1 MEGGKIDIG
10 PVPVKQGRNR
20 PLLPKDLFAVAEDWV
35 RRPSRVNQLY
45 AGVLIGRLLRE
56 SGWWFVGNQQIQ
68 FRRVFGG
75 LPLPDQ
81 GIQIC
86 RPASERL
93 TYQPMSI
100 YSYSQPPHAFFAIC

>member
-1 MEGGKIDIG
+1 MEGRKIDVG
-10 PVPVKQGRNR
+10 PVLAKQGWNR
-20 PLLPKDLFAVAEDWV
+20 PLLPKGLFPIAEDRV
-35 RRPSRVNQLY
+35 PRLGRVNQSY
-45 AGVLIGRLLRE
+45 TGVCIRSLLRK
-56 SGWWFVGNQQIQ
+56 GVWRPVRNQQIQ

>member
-1 MEGGKIDIG
+1 MEGRKIDVG
-10 PVPVKQGRNR
+10 PVLAKQGWNR
-20 PLLPKDLFAVAEDWV
+20 PLLPTELFPIAEDWV
-35 RRPSRVNQLY
+35 HRLGRVNQSY
-45 AGVLIGRLLRE
+45 TGVCIRSLLRK
-56 SGWWFVGNQQIQ
+56 GVWRPVRNQQIQ